1 MMQEEQVHPKAEIKE
16 VNYSKTDWLIFLV
29 SFGIMLALLKWE
41 SRFFWL
47 ALPFAATYLVKSL
60 RMM

>member
-1 MMQEEQVHPKAEIKE
+1 MQEEQVHAKAEIKE
-16 VNYSKTDWLIFLV
+16 VNYRKTDWVIFFV
-29 SFGIMLALLKWE
+29 SFIIMLALLKWE

>member
-1 MMQEEQVHPKAEIKE
+1 MIHEEQVHAKAEIKE
-16 VNYSKTDWLIFLV
+16 VNYAKTDWLIFLV
-29 SFGIMLALLKWE
+29 SFVAMLALLKWE
-41 SRFFWL
+41 DRFFWV

>member
-1 MMQEEQVHPKAEIKE
+1 MIQEEQVHAKEIRE
-16 VNYSKTDWLIFLV
+16 VNYQKTDWLIFLV
-29 SFGIMLALLKWE
+29 SFGIMLALLQWE

-60 RMM
+60 KMM

>member
-1 MMQEEQVHPKAEIKE
+1 MLHEEQVHAKAEIKE
-16 VNYSKTDWLIFLV
+16 VEYNKIDWLIFLV
-29 SFGIMLALLKWE
+29 SFVVMLALLQWE

-47 ALPFAATYLVKSL
+47 ALPFAATYLVKAM

>member
-1 MMQEEQVHPKAEIKE
+1 MQEEQVHAPEIKE
-16 VNYSKTDWLIFLV
+16 VDYSKTDWLIFLV
-29 SFGIMLALLKWE
+29 TFAGMLALIVWAE

>member
-1 MMQEEQVHPKAEIKE
+1 MIHEEQVHPKTEIKE
-16 VNYSKTDWLIFLV
+16 VNYSKADWLIFLV
-29 SFGIMLALLKWE
+29 SFMIMLALLKWE